1 MSPDEYTAQSVLR
14 HRSTGAMRR
23 LLFFGGSSVWGFL
36 AGVGG
41 FLAAMTAAGQSV
53 QPRPGLIPG
62 LLPALAVAIAG
73 AFVMNAGYKESKR
86 RSR

>member
-1 MSPDEYTAQSVLR
+1 MSPREYIAQSEPR

-23 LLFFGGSSVWGFL
+23 LLFFGGSSVWGFM

-41 FLAAMTAAGQSV
+41 FLAAMNAAGQPV
-53 QPRPGLIPG
+53 QPRPGVISG
-62 LLPALAVAIAG
+62 LLPALAVALVG
-73 AFVMNAGYKESKR
+73 AFVMNAAYKESKR